1 VLNSRVSFWDHCLK
15 LGFVWALTVDGI
27 LGFGWTDEW
36 DISGVLV
43 FGLLDGWD
51 IEVWVND
58 FMRL

>member
-1 VLNSRVSFWDHCLK
+1 